1 MYNVFTNNKINIV
14 SGCKIGTS
22 SIRKSGFKGIQSY
35 EVNDLPTYIVIREPK
50 SRLISGLT
58 MFSNKPSNVHFS
70 NKLLLTYLN
79 THNLNVSSY
88 SKLDFLEYIV
98 LNHLPSLLDN
108 IHFNRY
114 HTEILIN
121 LASFPQIKKIILVYQ
136 LNELVDTHSNISEN
150 EFKSKVKKYIFSE
163 LHKKNMYVFEH
174 LKYYLE
180 LERKSFN
187 KLLEL
192 KEVYNES
199 I

>member
-1 MYNVFTNNKINIV
+1 MYTIFTNNKINII
-14 SGCKIGTS
+14 SGCKIGSS
-22 SIRKSGFKGIQSY
+22 SITKSGFKGILSY
-35 EVNDLPTYIVIREPK
+35 EVTDLPTYIVIREPK

-58 MFSNKPSNVHFS
+58 MFCNKPSNVPFS

-88 SKLDFLEYIV
+88 SKLNFLEYIV
-98 LNHLPSLLDN
+98 LHHLPSLLDN

-114 HTEILIN
+114 HTEILFN
-121 LASFPQIKKIILVYQ
+121 LASFPQIKKIIHIYE
-136 LNELVDTHSNISEN
+136 LNELIDTHSNKSEN

-163 LHKKNMYVFEH
+163 LHRKNMYVFEH

-180 LERKSFN
+180 LERNSFN
-187 KLLEL
+187 KLLKL
-192 KEVYNES
+192 KELYNES